1 MKKVF
6 KFILLLG
13 ILIGIGFGI
22 AVALGHQHIFKTL
35 QMTILKGRLN
45 PEIDDSLSEF
55 YNAIEANSPQPW
67 PIRYVEKIFSEKH
80 LNYLREFETAAFLV
94 IQNDTLRFEY
104 YADGFDEQSMT
115 NSWSMAKSVISLLIS
130 SAMDDQLIHSLDDR
144 VGDYLAEF
152 KENKQLT
159 IRHLLMM
166 SSGINHD
173 ESYINPFYYPARALY
188 GKDLEALVKEYH
200 MVDSPGVR
208 YTYKS
213 GDTQLLALILKKV
226 TGRSIS
232 EYATEKIWSK
242 IGAEYSAKW
251 DLDKANGIEKAF
263 CCIQS
268 SARDYARLGQLILNE
283 GIWNGDTIINP
294 EYVRIATTKAPL
306 EFEAGVNARPYGYQF
321 WILQQPGYKGVYF
334 RGFKGQYI
342 MVLPSEDMVV
352 VRLGRKEPYQPK
364 VPYFLDQLEYID
376 MARSLVK

>member
-1 MKKVF
+1 
-6 KFILLLG
+6 
-13 ILIGIGFGI
+13 
-22 AVALGHQHIFKTL
+22 
-35 QMTILKGRLN
+35 MTILKGRLN

-268 SARDYARLGQLILNE
+268 SSRDYARLGQLILNE